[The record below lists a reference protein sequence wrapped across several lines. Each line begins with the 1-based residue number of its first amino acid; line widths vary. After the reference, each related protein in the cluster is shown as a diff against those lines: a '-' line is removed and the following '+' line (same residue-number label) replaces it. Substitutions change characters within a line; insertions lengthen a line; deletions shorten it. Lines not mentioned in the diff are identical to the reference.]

1 MDIQRTGLL
10 AILGILTYSLFLQWN
25 TYSETLV
32 ALAPSTTQPAQLGS
46 AVDLL
51 EVPKIQPSV
60 TTTAPSS
67 EEAPTNDKIITVET
81 PIAEITI
88 SLVGGDVTQVRLKDY
103 PISLKNPEM
112 PIALLDTDQ
121 RIYVAQTGLVG
132 PDGPDAYTDGRP
144 VYTADQSHFSVTNPT
159 TIVIRTVTDTGL
171 AIEKLFSINP
181 NSYDIGVTLNIKNN
195 SSSLKEV
202 TPFVQLKR
210 DSSVDPSIQNSMGMQ
225 AFLGFAL
232 PTLDDRYRKVAFS
245 DFETEADARELNAD
259 LKDKGITGGY
269 LALLQHY
276 FTTAWIPDPDIDHL
290 YTFRTNQKGHFIGS
304 IISPNLTI
312 ASGGTTTA
320 TASLYVGPKDQNVL
334 EQLSPGL
341 ELVVDYGWLWFIAQ
355 PLFWLLKFIQ
365 TYVVNWGFAI
375 ILVTVL
381 VKGAFFQLSAA
392 AYKSMAKM
400 RKFTPEITRLRELYG
415 DDRQRMSKEMMD
427 LYKREKINPLGGC
440 LPIVVQMPVF
450 IALYWVLL
458 ESVELRQAPF
468 ILWIADLSA
477 KDPYFI
483 LPLLMGVSMFIQ
495 TSLNPTPPDPMQAKI
510 MKYMP
515 VAFTFFFLWFP
526 AGLVLYWVV
535 NNVLSIAQQW
545 VITRSIE
552 RSD

>member
-10 AILGILTYSLFLQWN
+10 AILGVLTYSLFLQWN
-25 TYSETLV
+25 TYSETLQTPA
-32 ALAPSTTQPAQLGS
+32 ALSKQTTQPKS
-46 AVDLL
+46 TIDRL
-51 EVPKIQPSV
+51 ELPQIE
-60 TTTAPSS
+60 TTVNTA
-67 EEAPTNDKIITVET
+67 APTSVELPTNENTVIVNT

-88 SLVGGDVTQVRLKDY
+88 SLVGGDITRVRLKDY
-103 PISLKNPEM
+103 PVSLKAPEQ
-112 PIALLDTDQ
+112 PIALLDTIE
-121 RIYVAQTGLVG
+121 RIYIAQTGLVG
-132 PDGPDAYTDGRP
+132 PDGPDASTTGRP
-144 VYTADQSHFSVTNPT
+144 IYTATQSTYNVTQPT
-159 TIVIRTVTDTGL
+159 TIVIQADTKTGL
-171 AIEKLFSINP
+171 ALKKLFSINP
-181 NSYDIGVTLNIKNN
+181 NKYDIGVTLNVTNN
-195 SSSLKEV
+195 SNSQKEV

-210 DSSVDPSIQNSMGMQ
+210 DNSVDPSIQNSMGMQ

-232 PTLDDRYRKVAFS
+232 PTLDDRYRKVSFS
-245 DFETEADARELNAD
+245 DFETEADARELNID
-259 LKDKGITGGY
+259 LKAKRISGGY

-290 YTFRTNQKGHFIGS
+290 YAFRTNQQDQFIGS
-304 IISPNLTI
+304 IISPNLTV
-312 ASGGTTTA
+312 ASGATETTV
-320 TASLYVGPKDQNVL
+320 ASLYVGPKDQNVL

-341 ELVVDYGWLWFIAQ
+341 ELVVDYGWLWFLAQ

-365 TYVVNWGFAI
+365 TYVINWGFAI

-381 VKGAFFQLSAA
+381 VKGAFFKLSAA

-468 ILWIADLSA
+468 ILWITDLSA

-545 VITRSIE
+545 VITKSIE
-552 RSD
+552 KSD